1 MLGLRAFSQS
11 FTVVITLKIPIYLLF
26 RCISIVLIDGS
37 RPNGTISVL
46 NACRLKAP
54 DGELNIV
61 EGYAFRPDE
70 SEPGKLSVV
79 FPSENFFGR
88 LFGGGANCK

>member
-1 MLGLRAFSQS
+1 ML
-11 FTVVITLKIPIYLLF
+11 T
-26 RCISIVLIDGS
+26 DG
-37 RPNGTISVL
+37 RNPNGTISVL

-79 FPSENFFGR
+79 FPSMNIFGR